1 MMNED
6 MMERHMA
13 GLRGLSAPFGPEVEK
28 WCEDSWGVSDRPVQG
43 ASYIM
48 HDGKFL
54 RVGELSSPYRRDDSA
69 IHADVE
75 RDILM
80 NCPFVDPAGF
90 GYPGLRSG
98 EGAEGLELPE
108 PFILDWLGC
117 IRLNSDEDYI
127 DLPAERPNS
136 RMQSALALWLDGFP
150 DSGSIE
156 VNCWNSTGGEAIGI
170 TRIGLNGSLDPEKA
184 VRSLMSYYSLGYVR
198 ESLGRG
204 GGAESVLKPCLR
216 RMNRPMEGTGR
227 RCVKAEGYGF
237 PAAVDCRL
245 TDRFTER
252 NGDSFGDARCHV
264 MKTPAHEAGHGFRDL
279 PSGDGKGPVSPAGRY
294 SDESLKRPKASDAD
308 ILAKAVGHFG
318 VLSRPNGMK
327 GYVLPD
333 GRFMSLVSPDNDRGL
348 DPDAMDR
355 DTYTDYARHDNVSYW
370 LDRVTGMVPGDYDE
384 TEDGSSF
391 MERMGCVRCG
401 GPRLPYIVLPA
412 GRPSDSALRTLTG
425 WIQDCSDQRDGNLL
439 YVYAGKSQ
447 HLYRFADYTAG
458 EIASKISAYYGTGL
472 LGESCSRAGTK
483 ANVGY
488 RYEGLYG
495 SGVRSLRDIVTYEVL
510 ELGNDDILDTVLGSF
525 AMAPSDRKTVQD
537 ALDGK
542 GSRGE
547 AVKACLRAIRR
558 EYPNAKY
565 ALWLCDSPEDVVS
578 SYSEDGDGGE
588 QISRDD
594 IDAYPKGLPKPI
606 SDLGQEGKL
615 WLYNDMPEPV

>member
-1 MMNED
+1 MIYTGESLLGESKQDLANLERFAGKEYADRFMAIRDRLPEKSDRDIYWWMKGSPED
-6 MMERHMA
+6 FQAFVRRWEKTLKDRDGRKEKA
-13 GLRGLSAPFGPEVEK
+13 LRGDYVIASNSSYTVHY
-28 WCEDSWGVSDRPVQG
+28 V
-43 ASYIM
+43 ASYEAARQVAAFKGDWCIAGSD
-48 HDGKFL
+48 DGDEYFSNY
-54 RVGELSSPYRRDDSA
+54 SS
-69 IHADVE
+69 
-75 RDILM
+75 
-80 NCPFVDPAGF
+80 G
-90 GYPGLRSG
+90 
-98 EGAEGLELPE
+98 GAEFYFMVPKSGKESDYYAIEYYPE
-108 PFILDWLGC
+108 SGQYNIWSHDDCMVPCIPGDVPAFRTLD
-117 IRLNSDEDYI
+117 S
-127 DLPAERPNS
+127 AERPAMGS
-136 RMQSALALWLDGFP
+136 DGRLSYTFGGPSVDASKPLPWIAKLLCRELGCSQSDIVRIYPYFDDSYGAIDGYDKIFL
-150 DSGSIE
+150 G
-156 VNCWNSTGGEAIGI
+156 VN
-170 TRIGLNGSLDPEKA
+170 TRDGK
-184 VRSLMSYYSLGYVR
+184 
-198 ESLGRG
+198 
-204 GGAESVLKPCLR
+204 R
-216 RMNRPMEGTGR
+216 R
-227 RCVKAEGYGF
+227 
-237 PAAVDCRL
+237 
-245 TDRFTER
+245 
-252 NGDSFGDARCHV
+252 
-264 MKTPAHEAGHGFRDL
+264 HGFIYQ
-279 PSGDGKGPVSPAGRY
+279 GTFYVWDGKGLVSIAGKY
-294 SDESLKRPKASDAD
+294 FDESLKRPKASDAD
-308 ILAKAVGHFG
+308 ILAKAVRHFG

-384 TEDGSSF
+384 TKDGSSF

-401 GPRLPYIVLPA
+401 GPWLPYIVLPA

-472 LGESCSRAGTK
+472 LGESRSRAGTE
-483 ANVGY
+483 ADVGY

-495 SGVRSLRDIVTYEVL
+495 SGVRSLRDIVSYEVL

-525 AMAPSDRKTVQD
+525 AMAPSDRKAVQD

-565 ALWLCDSPEDVVS
+565 ALWLCDSPEDVIS
-578 SYSEDGDGGE
+578 SYSEDGDDGE

-606 SDLGQEGKL
+606 SDLGDEGKL
-615 WLYNDMPEPV
+615 WVYNDMPMAI

>member
-1 MMNED
+1 MMDED

-28 WCEDSWGVSDRPVQG
+28 WCEDRWGVSDSPAQG

-54 RVGELSSPYRRDDSA
+54 RVGELSSPYRGDDSA

-108 PFILDWLGC
+108 PFILEWLGC
-117 IRLNSDEDYI
+117 IRLNSDEGYM

-136 RMQSALALWLDGFP
+136 RMQWALALWLDGFP
-150 DSGSIE
+150 DRGSIE
-156 VNCWNSTGGEAIGI
+156 VSCWKSSGGEDIGI

-216 RMNRPMEGTGR
+216 RMNRSMEGTGYGMHM
-227 RCVKAEGYGF
+227 GYTGDSLLRESRQDLANLEKF
-237 PAAVDCRL
+237 AGKGYA
-245 TDRFTER
+245 DRFM
-252 NGDSFGDARCHV
+252 AI
-264 MKTPAHEAGHGFRDL
+264 RDRL
-279 PSGDGKGPVSPAGRY
+279 PEK
-294 SDESLKRPKASDAD
+294 SDAD

-384 TEDGSSF
+384 MKDGSSF

-401 GPRLPYIVLPA
+401 GPWLPYIVLPA

-439 YVYAGKSQ
+439 YIYAGKSQ

-472 LGESCSRAGTK
+472 LGESRSRAGTE
-483 ANVGY
+483 ADVGY

-495 SGVRSLRDIVTYEVL
+495 SGVRSLRDIVSYEVL

-525 AMAPSDRKTVQD
+525 AMAPSDRKAVQD

-542 GSRGE
+542 GDRGE

-565 ALWLCDSPEDVVS
+565 ALWLCDSPEDVIS
-578 SYSEDGDGGE
+578 SYSEDGDDGE

-606 SDLGQEGKL
+606 SDLGDEGKL
-615 WLYNDMPEPV
+615 WAYNDMPMAI